1 LRAAARNFLSERS
14 RSSAAI
20 EIRGLRVKLF
30 LDTANL
36 DEIREGVRQGVLR
49 GVTTNPSLIAKED
62 DDFLPLVKE
71 ICATVEG
78 DVSIETAS
86 DDTEVL
92 VRQGHEIAQIADNAV
107 VKVALTHN
115 GLAAVRQLSDDGIKV
130 NVTLC
135 FSAAQA
141 ILAAEAGA
149 YIVSPFLGRLDD
161 VGTDGLRLLSDIC
174 EIYAIQGYETQVLA
188 ASLRHP
194 IHVVEA
200 ARIGADIA
208 TMPFKVFQALAK
220 HPLTDAGF
228 KKFSDDW
235 EGAKPHLGELLPS
248 MQEA

>member
-1 LRAAARNFLSERS
+1 M
-14 RSSAAI
+14 
-20 EIRGLRVKLF
+20 KLF

-36 DEIREGVRQGVLR
+36 EQIREGVRWGVLG
-49 GVTTNPSLIAKED
+49 GVTTNPSLIAKEEQ
-62 DDFLPLVKE
+62 DFLPLVKE
-71 ICATVEG
+71 ICSLVTG
-78 DVSIETAS
+78 DVSIETSS

-92 VRQGHEIAQIADNAV
+92 VNQGREIAQIADNAV
-107 VKVALTHN
+107 VKVALTPN
-115 GLAAVRQLSDDGIKV
+115 GLAAVRRLSGEGIKV

-135 FSAAQA
+135 FSPTQA

-174 EIYAIQGYETQVLA
+174 EIYAIQGYDTQVLA

-194 IHVVEA
+194 IHVAEA
-200 ARIGADIA
+200 ARLGADIA
-208 TMPFKVFQALAK
+208 TMPFKVFQALVK

-235 EGAKPHLGELLPS
+235 EGAKPHLGELPLS
-248 MQEA
+248 MQQGS

>member
-1 LRAAARNFLSERS
+1 
-14 RSSAAI
+14 
-20 EIRGLRVKLF
+20 VKLF

-36 DEIREGVRQGVLR
+36 DEIREGVRWGVLR
-49 GVTTNPSLIAKED
+49 GVTTNPTLIAKEES
-62 DDFLPLVKE
+62 DFLPLVKE
-71 ICATVEG
+71 ICSIVDG

-86 DDTEVL
+86 NDTDTL
-92 VRQGHEIAQIADNAV
+92 VRQGNDIAQIADNAV
-107 VKVALTHN
+107 VKVALTPN
-115 GLAAVRQLSDDGIKV
+115 GLAAVGRLASQGIRC

-174 EIYAIQGYETQVLA
+174 EIYAIQGYDTQVLA

-194 IHVVEA
+194 IHVVES
-200 ARIGADIA
+200 ARMGADIA
-208 TMPFKVFQALAK
+208 TMPFKVFEGLVK
-220 HPLTDAGF
+220 HPLTDSGF
-228 KKFSDDW
+228 ERFINDW
-235 EGAKPHLGELLPS
+235 EGAKPQLGELPPS

>member
-1 LRAAARNFLSERS
+1 
-14 RSSAAI
+14 
-20 EIRGLRVKLF
+20 VKLF

-92 VRQGHEIAQIADNAV
+92 VRQGHEVAQIADNAV